1 MQNIFEIVNR
11 SILEFGSLINIEGD
25 DGDDGERAGERAL
38 DKIIANLFKNMVEAY
53 IQRLCLVLMSQKS
66 FKKKAKDAPL
76 KFELI
81 PKIFENHILKDGDK
95 KKIQIKLKM
104 GPEYLYFKHY
114 QDERCIATQPWGI
127 AQLKTVKIGQ
137 PTRPDDTAII
147 QCICGPSYRLK
158 RIGQADRTSTG
169 RDGWI
174 HSSLSEQPSR

>member
-25 DGDDGERAGERAL
+25 DCDDGERAGERAL

-95 KKIQIKLKM
+95 KKIQIQTLKM
-104 GPEYLYFKHY
+104 DNNIKM
-114 QDERCIATQPWGI
+114 
-127 AQLKTVKIGQ
+127 
-137 PTRPDDTAII
+137 
-147 QCICGPSYRLK
+147 
-158 RIGQADRTSTG
+158 
-169 RDGWI
+169 RD
-174 HSSLSEQPSR
+174 LE